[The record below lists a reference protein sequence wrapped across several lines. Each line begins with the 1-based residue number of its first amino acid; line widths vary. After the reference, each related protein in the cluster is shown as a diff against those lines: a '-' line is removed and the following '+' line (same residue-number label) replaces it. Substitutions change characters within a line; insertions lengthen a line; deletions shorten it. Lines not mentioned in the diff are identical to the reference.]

1 MGSGKYLKRA
11 IEKYGI
17 KNFKKEILFVY
28 DNHEDMYKK
37 EGELVNEDFLAI
49 ENTYNL
55 KIGGYGGFD
64 YINKKSKNMY
74 GNNGKLGYGGEN
86 LIKGWG
92 RIPSEKEKNRISTT
106 LKEKYA
112 CGSITPSFLNKQHTE
127 ETKRKISIKNS
138 ISQKGENNSQYG
150 TKWIHNPL
158 TKESKKIKGEIEN
171 GWLLGRYK
179 PTKPK
184 AISKREQ
191 KINQT
196 RELYN
201 DYHEIYD
208 KLGFQKFVEVTGYT
222 KSKQNLVQLLSRYVE
237 SFVPQNGK
245 KR

>member
-1 MGSGKYLKRA
+1 M
-11 IEKYGI
+11 
-17 KNFKKEILFVY
+17 
-28 DNHEDMYKK
+28 
-37 EGELVNEDFLAI
+37 
-49 ENTYNL
+49 
-55 KIGGYGGFD
+55 
-64 YINKKSKNMY
+64 
-74 GNNGKLGYGGEN
+74 
-86 LIKGWG
+86 
-92 RIPSEKEKNRISTT
+92 
-106 LKEKYA
+106 
-112 CGSITPSFLNKQHTE
+112 
-127 ETKRKISIKNS
+127 
-138 ISQKGENNSQYG
+138 
-150 TKWIHNPL
+150 